1 MNELVTWGSDSDSR
15 VPSVTGSSVLTSLKG
30 DHIWE
35 FLSRFFSI
43 SKIFYFPLKTKTCI
57 YFKQ

>member
-1 MNELVTWGSDSDSR
+1 MNELVAWGSDSGSRPGAISRNNQVSAR

-35 FLSRFFSI
+35 FLVFF
-43 SKIFYFPLKTKTCI
+43 P
-57 YFKQ
+57 